1 MAQICCNFRQLCYVF
16 SIKMMEAIMNERNSK
31 KPGIADYVVSRRR
44 HKECFLDEID
54 RLIDWKPFEKLL
66 RKKLSRVANAVGN
79 PAYAPLP
86 MFKILLLQRWYNLS
100 DAAVEECL
108 YDRLSFVRFVRLSLD
123 HDQVPDS
130 STICRFRQSL
140 LEKNVL
146 KRLLDKLNHQLQRR
160 GILVREGAI
169 VDASVITSSRR
180 PLKVIDIL
188 PEDREEDD
196 DEASDVTISYSDDAD
211 AAWLRKGNRAYYGYK
226 VHAATDS
233 RDGFLLGGHVT
244 PANHSDTQEFV
255 DILDEIGPMPGGRIY
270 ADKGYSSQ
278 LNRHVLQARGLAD
291 GIMHKAARNRA
302 LNPAEKAANRQV
314 SSVRSKVERAFGTLK
329 RGYGF
334 FRTRYLGVPKV
345 ELEFLLNA
353 MAFNLKKAALKAAC

>member
-1 MAQICCNFRQLCYVF
+1 MA
-16 SIKMMEAIMNERNSK
+16 A
-31 KPGIADYVVSRRR
+31 
-44 HKECFLDEID
+44 
-54 RLIDWKPFEKLL
+54 
-66 RKKLSRVANAVGN
+66 
-79 PAYAPLP
+79 
-86 MFKILLLQRWYNLS
+86 
-100 DAAVEECL
+100 EESL
-108 YDRLSFVRFVRLSLD
+108 YDRLSFVRFVGLSLD
-123 HDQVPDS
+123 HDEVPDS

-146 KRLLDKLNHQLQRR
+146 KRLLDKLNHQLERR
-160 GILVREGAI
+160 GLLVREGAI
-169 VDASVITSSRR
+169 VDASVVSSSRR
-180 PLKVIDIL
+180 PSKVIDVL

-196 DEASDVTISYSDDAD
+196 AEASEVTVSYSDDAD

-226 VHAATDS
+226 IHAATDS

-244 PANHSDTQEFV
+244 PANRSDTQEFI
-255 DILDEIGPMPGGRIY
+255 DLLDEIDPVPGGCIY

-302 LNPAEKAANRQV
+302 LSAVEKAANRLI
-314 SSVRSKVERAFGTLK
+314 SSVRAKVERAFGTLK

-334 FRTRYLGVPKV
+334 FRTRYLGIPKV

-353 MAFNLKKAALKAAC
+353 MAFNLKKAVLRAGC

>member
-1 MAQICCNFRQLCYVF
+1 MISP
-16 SIKMMEAIMNERNSK
+16 SITMEAIMSERSSK
-31 KPGIADYVVSRRR
+31 KPGIADYVVSRRK

-86 MFKILLLQRWYNLS
+86 MFKILLLQRWYDLS

-108 YDRLSFVRFVRLSLD
+108 YDRFSFVRFVGLSLD
-123 HDQVPDS
+123 HDEVPDS
-130 STICRFRQSL
+130 TTICRFRQSL
-140 LEKNVL
+140 LENNVL
-146 KRLLDKLNHQLQRR
+146 KRLLDKLNHQLEKR
-160 GILVREGAI
+160 GLLVRKGAI
-169 VDASVITSSRR
+169 VDASVVTSSRR

-188 PEDREEDD
+188 PEDREED
-196 DEASDVTISYSDDAD
+196 ENATPDVTISYSDDAD

-244 PANHSDTQEFV
+244 PANRSDTQEFV
-255 DILDEIGPMPGGRIY
+255 DVLDEIGPMEGGCVY

-302 LNPAEKAANRQV
+302 LSADQKTANRLI

-334 FRTRYLGVPKV
+334 FRARYLGMAKV

-353 MAFNLKKAALKAAC
+353 MAFNLKKAALKAGC